1 MSTSRVFVGRLA
13 GRGVFDPVGDRIG
26 KVRDVLVVFRA
37 ASAPRVVGLIVEIPG
52 KRRVFVPIGRVTSI
66 GSGQVITTGL
76 INVRRFEQRGGETR
90 MIAELIG
97 RDAQLAGD
105 QPGGAPISARIE
117 DAAIERS
124 RTGEWLVSEVF
135 VRLPKPAAPFSR
147 GDARIVRWSELQFP
161 SDAEGTRSA
170 ELLIQTLV
178 DLKPADLAEAL
189 LELPQPRMIEVIE
202 ELADERV
209 ADALEEMS
217 EQDQLE
223 LLAQLPADRTA
234 DVLDQMEPDDAADLI
249 SALPA
254 AQGAELLD
262 LMEPEE
268 AEDVR
273 RLLEY
278 DADTAGGLMSPA
290 PIVLAA
296 ESSVAEGLA
305 MIRRAEISPAMAS
318 AVYVTHP
325 PYETPTGEY
334 IGLAHFQ
341 RMLRFPPHERMASLL
356 DAEIEPVT
364 VHASAAEV
372 SRRLASYNLVALP
385 VVDDQQRLVGVVT
398 VDDVLDHLLPDDW
411 RHADDDAHTPSQ
423 TAPVRSSASSN
434 AETRR

>member
-1 MSTSRVFVGRLA
+1 MGRLA
-13 GRGVFDPVGDRIG
+13 GRNVFDPVGDRIG

-97 RDAQLAGD
+97 RDVQLA
-105 QPGGAPISARIE
+105 PEHAGAAPVTARIE
-117 DAAIERS
+117 DASIERTRS
-124 RTGEWLVSEVF
+124 GEWIVSEVF

-147 GDARIVRWSELQFP
+147 GDARIVRWSDLRLPNESEQTG
-161 SDAEGTRSA
+161 AQSA
-170 ELLIQTLV
+170 ELLIQTMV
-178 DLKPADLAEAL
+178 DLKPADLAETL
-189 LELPQPRMIEVIE
+189 LELPLPRMIEVMQ
-202 ELADERV
+202 ELPDERV

-217 EQDQLE
+217 EADQLAV
-223 LLAQLPADRTA
+223 LAQLPSARTA
-234 DVLDQMEPDDAADLI
+234 DVLDRMEPDDAADLI
-249 SALPA
+249 SALPTA
-254 AQGAELLD
+254 KGEELLD

-273 RLLEY
+273 RLLVY

-290 PIVLAA
+290 PIVLSG

-305 MIRRAEISPAMAS
+305 MIRRAEIPPAMAS

-334 IGLAHFQ
+334 IGMAHFQ
-341 RMLRFPPHERMASLL
+341 RMLRFPPHERMGSLI
-356 DAEIEPVT
+356 DTEIEAVT

-372 SRRLASYNLVALP
+372 SRRLASYDLVALP
-385 VVDDQQRLVGVVT
+385 VVDEHNRLVGVVT

-411 RHADDDAHTPSQ
+411 RHADDETPHG
-423 TAPVRSSASSN
+423 A
-434 AETRR
+434 TR